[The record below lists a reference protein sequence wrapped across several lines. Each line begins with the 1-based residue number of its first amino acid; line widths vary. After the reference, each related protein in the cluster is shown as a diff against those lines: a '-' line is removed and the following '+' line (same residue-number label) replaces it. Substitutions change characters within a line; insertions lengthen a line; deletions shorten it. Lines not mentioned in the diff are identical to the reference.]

1 MSVDVP
7 KGWKATVDFEAGA
20 LTLEAP
26 LAGTADVALSGDVV
40 LRSTNTAEETARTSF
55 TVSMLYKIMLPDFRG
70 SYVYNIRLWGK
81 R

>member
-1 MSVDVP
+1 MESDSR
-7 KGWKATVDFEAGA
+7 FEAGA

-26 LAGTADVALSGDVV
+26 SAGTADVALSGDVV

-70 SYVYNIRLWGK
+70 FLCVQHPSLGQKDRRTLS
-81 R
+81 